1 MADPRIPAYVH
12 NVGRTLRQSDGTLAS
27 YYTFRN
33 ATTYARTDKQVWSV
47 ASTDNGATWSAPAG
61 VFAYANALTIDG
73 APLAEGDVGNFGSVE
88 SVQQPNICRM
98 YFSTK
103 DADGHFVLVSAST
116 GSSCDALFA
125 DGFEGCG
132 D

>member
-1 MADPRIPAYVH
+1 MVH
-12 NVGRTLRQSDGTLAS
+12 NVGRTLKQADGTLAT

-33 ATTYARTDKQVWSV
+33 AVTYARVDKQVWFVHSG
-47 ASTDNGATWSAPAG
+47 DNGATWSTPAG
-61 VFAYANALTIDG
+61 VFSDGNALTIDG
-73 APLAEGDVGNFGSVE
+73 QPIAADGFFGSVD
-88 SVQQPNICRM
+88 SVQTPNICRM

-103 DADGHFVLVSAST
+103 DAAGNTVMVSAST
-116 GSSCDALFA
+116 GSGCDALFA